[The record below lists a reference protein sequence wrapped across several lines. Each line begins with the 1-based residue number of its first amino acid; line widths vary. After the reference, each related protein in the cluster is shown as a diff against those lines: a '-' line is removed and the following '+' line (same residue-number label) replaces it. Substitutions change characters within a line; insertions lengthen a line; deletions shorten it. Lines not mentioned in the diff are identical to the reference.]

1 MTEELILHI
10 GKRSLEVALLIAAP
24 ALIVATV
31 VGLLTA
37 MFQAVTSIKDMTAGM
52 VMKLGA
58 IGVTLLIF
66 GAWMLQ
72 LAVQF
77 TIEIFGYMKMAGS

>member
-1 MTEELILHI
+1 MTEELIIHI
-10 GKRSLEVALLIAAP
+10 GRRALEMAFLISAP
-24 ALIVATV
+24 ALVVATV

-58 IGVTLLIF
+58 IGVTLLLF
-66 GAWMLQ
+66 GTWMLQ

-77 TIEIFGYMKMAGS
+77 TIEIFGYMQMQGN